1 MNTNKQQATETR
13 IVSLQP
19 GMYIVRFNAIPTL
32 GEGAI
37 LSIAPSDSGVKF
49 DFLASEGVK
58 NNTLFNQSDCIVVRC
73 AGGEGNLLVTS
84 LTKSNARPVGT
95 RIDKIAGAVDR
106 PAADVTGIGYQQQAP
121 GQLPQSTLQSSPANL
136 KLSGHIEMRGDVTGQ
151 PGDWLGD
158 PKSTRRLEGFAIE
171 WRDRPEELDIAYSCV
186 IGGLGRSPAVLSGGY
201 CGSRQRAAPIT
212 ALTVSLVGKNANGFE
227 LAMEAVFAGCPPQK
241 MRSGVEVRGITGREQ
256 LVAIIVA
263 VSPKR

>member
-1 MNTNKQQATETR
+1 MNTHKQQATETR

-73 AGGEGNLLVTS
+73 MGGEGNLLITS
-84 LTKSNARPVGT
+84 LCKSGSRPVGT
-95 RIDKIAGAVDR
+95 RVDKIAGATNR
-106 PAADVTGIGYQQQAP
+106 PGADVTGLGYQPQ
-121 GQLPQSTLQSSPANL
+121 GQLPQPTRQSTPANL
-136 KLSGHIEMRGDVTGQ
+136 KLSGHLEMRGDITAQ

-158 PKSTRRLEGFAIE
+158 PKTSRRLEGFAID
-171 WRDRPEELDIAYSCV
+171 WLDRPEELDIAYSCV

-212 ALTVSLVGKNANGFE
+212 ALTVSLVGKNANSFE
-227 LAMEAVFAGCPPQK
+227 LAMEAVFAGCPTQK

-256 LVAIIVA
+256 LVAINAA